1 MKTLFDIVDF
11 KKQEVEQLKQL
22 YPVRLLETS
31 IYFESDSVSLKKY
44 LLRKDKS
51 GIIAEFKK
59 QSPSLGIINKY
70 ADIEKTSIG
79 YMQSGASALSVLT
92 DSKYFGGSN
101 NDLTLA
107 RKFNYCP
114 VLRKDFIIDEY
125 QILEAKSIGAD
136 AVLLIASILTQQEI
150 KNFTRLAHQL
160 KMEVLLEL
168 HGEEEINKVDGEEDV
183 IGVNN
188 RDLKTMSIDL
198 KHSVRMKKLLPSNAV
213 LVSESGIN
221 KPEDALLLKKEG
233 YHGFLIGSHFMKQA
247 KPHEACRAFIAKFN
261 QLIQSHEN

>member
-1 MKTLFDIVDF
+1 MRTLFDIVDF
-11 KKQEVEQLKQL
+11 KKQEVEQRKQL

-70 ADIEKTSIG
+70 AEIEKISIG

-101 NDLTLA
+101 NDLSLA

-136 AVLLIASILTQQEI
+136 AVLLIASILTYQEI
-150 KNFTRLAHQL
+150 KNFTHLAHQL

-168 HGEEEINKVDGEEDV
+168 HGEEEINKVDGDADV
-183 IGVNN
+183 IGINN

-198 KHSVRMKKLLPSNAV
+198 THSVRMKKSLPSNAV
-213 LVSESGIN
+213 LVS
-221 KPEDALLLKKEG
+221 
-233 YHGFLIGSHFMKQA
+233 
-247 KPHEACRAFIAKFN
+247 
-261 QLIQSHEN
+261 

>member
-11 KKQEVEQLKQL
+11 KKQEVEQRKQL

-70 ADIEKTSIG
+70 AEIEKISIG

-136 AVLLIASILTQQEI
+136 AVLLIASILTSQEI
-150 KNFTRLAHQL
+150 RNFTRLAHQL
-160 KMEVLLEL
+160 KMEVLA
-168 HGEEEINKVDGEEDV
+168 
-183 IGVNN
+183 
-188 RDLKTMSIDL
+188 
-198 KHSVRMKKLLPSNAV
+198 SVWPK
-213 LVSESGIN
+213 
-221 KPEDALLLKKEG
+221 
-233 YHGFLIGSHFMKQA
+233 A
-247 KPHEACRAFIAKFN
+247 KD
-261 QLIQSHEN
+261 